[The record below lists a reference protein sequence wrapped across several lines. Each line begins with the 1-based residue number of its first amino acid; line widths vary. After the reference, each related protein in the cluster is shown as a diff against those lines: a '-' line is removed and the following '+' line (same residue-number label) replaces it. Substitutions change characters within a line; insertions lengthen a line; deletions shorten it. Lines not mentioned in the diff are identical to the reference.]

1 MGLRFLLI
9 LVMVS
14 CFSITAFATEDAYV
28 TDSFKISI
36 RRGPS
41 LENKILDFLP
51 SGMPVTVLEE
61 KDGWTRVI
69 VPKSNEKELIGW
81 VLTRYLIRRQPWK
94 EQRMRLAKRL
104 NIVEQN
110 MDACQGNLEE
120 VSKKERELAQLQI
133 KFVKTIDTLQ
143 KDYEAL
149 KTGSADYLKI
159 KEEYEMQKEM
169 TAELK
174 KENDRLKDLGR
185 LSFFG
190 LGAFVLLS
198 GLAIGVIIGRR
209 NQKRSSFSQKII
221 L

>member
-1 MGLRFLLI
+1 MGLRFLFLLVI
-9 LVMVS
+9 LS
-14 CFSITAFATEDAYV
+14 CSFINAFATEDAYV
-28 TDSFKISI
+28 TDSFKISL

-51 SGMPVTVLEE
+51 SGKPVTVLEE

-81 VLTRYLIRRQPWK
+81 VLTRYLIHRQPWK
-94 EQRMRLAKRL
+94 EQRMRLAKQL
-104 NIVEQN
+104 NLVEQH
-110 MDACQGNLEE
+110 MDACKSNLEE

-149 KTGSADYLKI
+149 KTESADFLKM
-159 KEEYEMQKEM
+159 KEEYELQKEM
-169 TAELK
+169 NAQLI

-209 NQKRSSFSQKII
+209 NQKRSSFSQK
-221 L
+221 LLL